1 MALAYAAAGAS
12 RVDAIAIG
20 NEPGVNSP
28 DFNLQSYVNSA
39 AELEETIVE
48 ALNLSAAPIF
58 ELFDLA
64 SGEANGDFSVSEA
77 LVDSVGALQRTKYVA
92 QHYYQAPN
100 NLHVYGVAELQSLL
114 MNHSSIT
121 TKFQQGYIQTLRSVQ
136 ISQPNVSYIISESG
150 SSLIGPPLEFQD
162 AFGAALW
169 WVDYNLYAMSIGV
182 KRIDASARPA
192 APHSFWVP
200 DTSANAPGPEQ
211 NLGPQVRAPYYAI
224 PMLADFIGTSSGS
237 VVELLA
243 EDTSTAYA
251 IYDQPT
257 GKLSRVALVNLNYW
271 SADSGLD
278 RGATTFEIHVNAG
291 AEWLIVKHLH
301 ADAGA
306 HAQGYDVQG
315 QDGMITWAGETWSY
329 VLDGGKGSTAND
341 TLIGDIDTVCSG
353 VAVITVPDSEAV
365 ILYTP

>member
-1 MALAYAAAGAS
+1 MTLAYAAAGAS

-28 DFNLQSYVNSA
+28 DFNLQSYMNSA
-39 AELEETIVE
+39 AELEEMIVE
-48 ALNLSAAPIF
+48 ALNLSTAPVF

-64 SGEANGDFSVSEA
+64 SGEASGDFSVTQMLTDS
-77 LVDSVGALQRTKYVA
+77 VDSLQRTKYVA

-100 NLHVYGVAELQSLL
+100 NLPAYGVAEIQSLL
-114 MNHSSIT
+114 MNHSAIT
-121 TKFQQGYIQTLRSVQ
+121 GKLQEGYIQTLQSVQ
-136 ISQPNVSYIISESG
+136 VSQPNVSYIISESG

-162 AFGAALW
+162 AFGATLW

-211 NLGPQVRAPYYAI
+211 DIGPQVRAPYYAI
-224 PMLADFIGTSSGS
+224 PMLAEFIGKSSGS
-237 VVELLA
+237 VVELLG
-243 EDTSTAYA
+243 EDTSTTYA
-251 IYDQPT
+251 IYDQST

-278 RGATTFEIHVNAG
+278 RGATTFGVHVDVG

-315 QDGMITWAGETWSY
+315 QDGLITWAGETWSY
-329 VLDGGKGSTAND
+329 VLDNGKGSTAND
-341 TLIGDIDTVCSG
+341 TLIGDIVTVCNG
-353 VAVITVPDSEAV
+353 MAVITVPDSEAV
-365 ILYTP
+365 LVYMP